1 MPFGALPNAGDSFA
15 IDVAGMPLVFVRG
28 QEGELNGFVNACR
41 HRGAR
46 LKPPGASNQR
56 ALICPYH
63 SWTYGLDGTLRGRP
77 SAEDFPHAPA
87 SDCSLARVP
96 VAEALGFV
104 WAIPVWW
111 RTAKSARIDID
122 DWLGRFG
129 ADLRSWGYDSWVPFH
144 QHAFDNAANWK
155 IPFEANL
162 ETYHFQYA
170 HRNSI
175 AALFYDNLLMAD
187 HDRQHQRLFL
197 PKRSIERPARH
208 AHAGMAGGA
217 ALEHHYYFFPAT
229 FILHEGDHANAFTVL
244 PESPGRS
251 RVIASTLVP
260 ELPKTEKSVNYWRK
274 NVESFW
280 GALDEDFALGVSAQ
294 STLRERCASV
304 AVLRR
309 DRVVL
314 GQVPGGRGSGTR
326 EVAPQAAAFAAIAA
340 CAVGFG
346 VGSAPILR
354 SVLRSV
360 WLKGS
365 GFPSTLQHRFKL
377 VRPARR
383 RRGWSLRCCSG
394 SVLNA
399 CSRNGLATMPL
410 VSPPRT
416 RFEPQAARRRL
427 RVPRGHG
434 REPARDRQRL
444 DQRARGGLYSQ

>member
-1 MPFGALPNAGDSFA
+1 MQHEEQIALIRRALALIETGGSERGEPGVSPVTRYLDRERHEREVERIFRRYPLALCPSASLPNAGDSFA

-28 QEGELNGFVNACR
+28 QEGELDGFVNACR

-56 ALICPYH
+56 ALTCPYH

-87 SDCSLARVP
+87 SECSLARVP

-104 WAIPVWW
+104 WAIPRVV
-111 RTAKSARIDID
+111 ANGESARIDID
-122 DWLGRFG
+122 NWLGRFG

-197 PKRSIERPARH
+197 PKRSIEGLRGTPMQAWQVGPH
-208 AHAGMAGGA
+208 SNII
-217 ALEHHYYFFPAT
+217 YYFFPAT

-260 ELPKTEKSVNYWRK
+260 GLPKTEKSVNYWRK

-294 STLRERCASV
+294 STLASGAQTSLYFGATEWCSAKFHADV
-304 AVLRR
+304 
-309 DRVVL
+309 
-314 GQVPGGRGSGTR
+314 
-326 EVAPQAAAFAAIAA
+326 EAA
-340 CAVGFG
+340 
-346 VGSAPILR
+346 
-354 SVLRSV
+354 
-360 WLKGS
+360 
-365 GFPSTLQHRFKL
+365 
-377 VRPARR
+377 
-383 RRGWSLRCCSG
+383 
-394 SVLNA
+394 
-399 CSRNGLATMPL
+399 LAK
-410 VSPPRT
+410 
-416 RFEPQAARRRL
+416 
-427 RVPRGHG
+427 
-434 REPARDRQRL
+434 
-444 DQRARGGLYSQ
+444 